1 MRPDNATLEYYEQ
14 NADAFFA
21 GTVSADMTYA
31 RERFLAKL
39 PGQTTRLPAPGDPAS
54 EKPDPVPGSAG
65 PDSGRA
71 YLLDLGCGSGR
82 DTKAFLEL
90 GYAVDAVDGSE
101 ELCRR
106 ASAFTGIEVKCML
119 FQDLDEAEKYD
130 GIWACAS
137 LLHLPRKELS
147 EVFRKIRL
155 ALKQDGILYT
165 GFKYGTFEGM
175 RNGRYFTDFTEET
188 FRAFLEECPGFTELE
203 HWVTADVRPGRG
215 EEKWFNVLLK
225 KLTV

>member
-1 MRPDNATLEYYEQ
+1 MKPDNKTLEYYEK
-14 NADAFFA
+14 NADAFFE

-31 RERFLAKL
+31 RDRFLARIPEK
-39 PGQTTRLPAPGDPAS
+39 AS
-54 EKPDPVPGSAG
+54 LLGK
-65 PDSGRA
+65 A

-90 GYAVDAVDGSE
+90 GYSVDAMDGSE

-106 ASAFTGIEVKCML
+106 AGAFTGIEVKCML
-119 FQDLDEAEKYD
+119 FQDLDVKEKYD

-137 LLHLPRKELS
+137 LLHLPRKDLA
-147 EVFRKIRL
+147 EVFRKIRD
-155 ALKQDGILYT
+155 ALKQGGILYT
-165 GFKYGTFEGM
+165 GFKYGTFEGI

-188 FRAFLEECPGFTELE
+188 FRAFLDECPGFAELE

-215 EEKWFNVLLK
+215 EEKWFNVLLEK
-225 KLTV
+225 MS

>member
-1 MRPDNATLEYYEQ
+1 MKPVSKTLEYYEK
-14 NADAFFA
+14 NADDFFE

-31 RERFLAKL
+31 RDRFLARIPEKASL
-39 PGQTTRLPAPGDPAS
+39 PG
-54 EKPDPVPGSAG
+54 K
-65 PDSGRA
+65 A

-90 GYAVDAVDGSE
+90 GYSVDAMDGSE

-119 FQDLDEAEKYD
+119 FQDLDVKEKYD

-137 LLHLPRKELS
+137 LLHLPRKDLA
-147 EVFRKIRL
+147 EVFRKIRD
-155 ALKQDGILYT
+155 ALKQGGILYT
-165 GFKYGTFEGM
+165 GFKYGTFEGI

-188 FRAFLEECPGFTELE
+188 FRAFLDECPGFTELE

-215 EEKWFNVLLK
+215 EEKWFNVLLEK
-225 KLTV
+225 MS

>member
-1 MRPDNATLEYYEQ
+1 MAEEIMKTEDITLEYYEK
-14 NADAFFA
+14 NADAFFE
-21 GTVSADMTYA
+21 GTVSVDMTYA

-39 PGQTTRLPAPGDPAS
+39 PG
-54 EKPDPVPGSAG
+54 K
-65 PDSGRA
+65 A

-82 DTKAFLEL
+82 DAKAFLEL

-106 ASAFTGIEVKCML
+106 ASSFTGIEVKCML
-119 FQDLDEAEKYD
+119 FQDLDETEKYD

-137 LLHLPRKELS
+137 LLHLPRKELTG
-147 EVFRKIRL
+147 VFRKIKK

-188 FRAFLEECPGFTELE
+188 FRAFLDEFPGFTELE

-215 EEKWFNVLLK
+215 EEKWFNVLLEK
-225 KLTV
+225 MS

>member
-1 MRPDNATLEYYEQ
+1 MKPDNKTLEYYEK
-14 NADAFFA
+14 NADAFFE

-31 RERFLAKL
+31 RDRFLARVPEKAHLPEKANL
-39 PGQTTRLPAPGDPAS
+39 PG
-54 EKPDPVPGSAG
+54 K
-65 PDSGRA
+65 A

-90 GYAVDAVDGSE
+90 GYSVDAMDGSE

-106 ASAFTGIEVKCML
+106 AGAFTGIEVKCML
-119 FQDLDEAEKYD
+119 FQDLDVKEKYD

-137 LLHLPRKELS
+137 LLHLPRKDRA
-147 EVFRKIRL
+147 EVFRKSRD
-155 ALKQDGILYT
+155 ALKQGGILYT

-188 FRAFLEECPGFTELE
+188 FRAFLDECPGFTELE

-215 EEKWFNVLLK
+215 EEKWFNVLLEK
-225 KLTV
+225 MS

>member
-39 PGQTTRLPAPGDPAS
+39 PG
-54 EKPDPVPGSAG
+54 K
-65 PDSGRA
+65 A

-119 FQDLDEAEKYD
+119 FQDLEEEEKYD

-147 EVFRKIRL
+147 EVFRKIKK
-155 ALKQDGILYT
+155 ALKQDGVLYT

-175 RNGRYFTDFTEET
+175 RNGRYFTDFKEET
-188 FRAFLEECPGFTELE
+188 FRAFLEGCPGFTELE
-203 HWVTADVRPGRG
+203 HWVTADVRPGRS
-215 EEKWFNVLLK
+215 EEKWFNVLLRRK
-225 KLTV
+225 DK

>member
-39 PGQTTRLPAPGDPAS
+39 PGQTTRLPGPGDPAS
-54 EKPDPVPGSAG
+54 EKAGPVPGSAG
-65 PDSGRA
+65 PDSGRV

-106 ASAFTGIEVKCML
+106 ASAFTGIEVKCLL

-147 EVFRKIRL
+147 EVFRKIKK
-155 ALKQDGILYT
+155 ALKRDGILYT
-165 GFKYGTFEGM
+165 GFKYGMFEGM
-175 RNGRYFTDFTEET
+175 RNGRYFTDFTEDT

-203 HWVTADVRPGRG
+203 HWVTADVRPGRS

-225 KLTV
+225 KQS